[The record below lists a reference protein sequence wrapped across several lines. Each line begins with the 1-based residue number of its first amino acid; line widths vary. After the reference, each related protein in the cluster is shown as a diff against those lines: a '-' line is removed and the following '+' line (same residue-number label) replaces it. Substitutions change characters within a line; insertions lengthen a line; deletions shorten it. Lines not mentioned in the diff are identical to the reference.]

1 MLPNNVCYPNNL
13 LIKMFIEDDR
23 GAYVTQVS
31 SD

>member
-1 MLPNNVCYPNNL
+1 MLSNNVCYPSSL
-13 LIKMFIEDDR
+13 LIKTFIEDDR